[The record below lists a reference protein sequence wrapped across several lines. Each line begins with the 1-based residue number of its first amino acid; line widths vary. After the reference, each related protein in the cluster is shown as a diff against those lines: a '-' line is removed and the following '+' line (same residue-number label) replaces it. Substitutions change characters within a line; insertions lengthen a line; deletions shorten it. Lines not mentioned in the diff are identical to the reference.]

1 MINTKASTRKI
12 RKEATKKL
20 RDNVTLIKELQMD
33 TNFELDFDALNK
45 KRKTVADVITASKLV
60 TGDIVQEED
69 KFQIS
74 KKEDAE

>member
-1 MINTKASTRKI
+1 MLTSTYKI
-12 RKEATKKL
+12 KKEATKKL

-33 TNFELDFDALNK
+33 KNFELDFDALNK

>member
-1 MINTKASTRKI
+1 MLTSTYKI
-12 RKEATKKL
+12 KKEATKKL